1 VVYATLGVMLS
12 SLQQAMLL
20 AITTRRQE
28 AMASIVRRRRLI
40 GTLFH
45 DLANPLQALA
55 MLLEPEEGGDSTPDA
70 SAPSDAM
77 PLVHRMRATLD
88 AALGQVQP
96 PEQLTLSELV
106 DALLSVFGARLAAKR
121 IRLIPA
127 WDANVS
133 VLANRSILQDTV
145 LANLL
150 SNAIKFSPSDGT
162 ITIRGTRRGGEV
174 RLEIGDEG
182 PGLPE
187 SVRAAVMA
195 GRVAPSA
202 AGTSGEQG
210 SGHGLLLTRDYLL
223 EMGGTLTFDHPA
235 TGGLI
240 ATVTLSAA

>member
-1 VVYATLGVMLS
+1 M
-12 SLQQAMLL
+12 
-20 AITTRRQE
+20 
-28 AMASIVRRRRLI
+28 
-40 GTLFH
+40 
-45 DLANPLQALA
+45 
-55 MLLEPEEGGDSTPDA
+55 
-70 SAPSDAM
+70 
-77 PLVHRMRATLD
+77 
-88 AALGQVQP
+88 
-96 PEQLTLSELV
+96 